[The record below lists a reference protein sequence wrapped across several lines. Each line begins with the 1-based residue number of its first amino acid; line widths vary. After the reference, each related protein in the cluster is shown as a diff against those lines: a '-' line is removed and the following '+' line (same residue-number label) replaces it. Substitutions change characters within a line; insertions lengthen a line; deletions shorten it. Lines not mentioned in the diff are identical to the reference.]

1 MKRITKYDRMLD
13 SLHIKRKE
21 FFKTYKI
28 NKASYYV
35 RLDKWEVTE
44 PNAIKLIDAIL
55 KHQDL
60 MEVSVEQITAK
71 N

>member
-1 MKRITKYDRMLD
+1 MLD

-44 PNAIKLIDAIL
+44 ANAIKLMDAIL

-60 MEVSVEQITAK
+60 MEINVDKIMVK
-71 N
+71 D

>member
-1 MKRITKYDRMLD
+1 MLD